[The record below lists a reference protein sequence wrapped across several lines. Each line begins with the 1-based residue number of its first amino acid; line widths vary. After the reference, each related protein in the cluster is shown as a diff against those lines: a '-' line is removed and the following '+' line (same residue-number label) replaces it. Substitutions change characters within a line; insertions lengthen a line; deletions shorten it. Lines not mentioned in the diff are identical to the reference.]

1 MLALLVVVLFLL
13 LYHTR
18 YDIILSSKTSFAG
31 DRHNMP
37 VTLTFDVLTL
47 KVVSES
53 HVTWTTSGPILVFL
67 GLSIIDLGLIY
78 ATDRQTDK
86 QTSDKSIA

>member
-18 YDIILSSKTSFAG
+18 YDIILSSKTSCAG

-53 HVTWTTSGPILVFL
+53 HVTW
-67 GLSIIDLGLIY
+67 
-78 ATDRQTDK
+78 ATCHVHFHSVEVAR
-86 QTSDKSIA
+86 SLFARWRECAL